1 MVMKIKA
8 NQIFQTVANNR
19 RSISTK
25 QKYSLLGYNKPKFSR
40 RKALFDLDQKLI
52 YFNEAPLAEY
62 QG

>member
-1 MVMKIKA
+1 MKIRA
-8 NQIFQTVANNR
+8 NQIFQTAANNR

-25 QKYSLLGYNKPKFSR
+25 QKYSLLRYNKPKLKGT
-40 RKALFDLDQKLI
+40 KALFDIDQKLT